1 MVLTRIFQTRFEREV
16 LQLGHRKMGQLNTFS
31 EEEGEMCAN
40 HFDAKAF
47 ELCLESRIIFGLRTK
62 I

>member
-1 MVLTRIFQTRFEREV
+1 MVLTRIFQTRFDREV